1 MVCGCSTAN
10 ALGAESLSSLQSARV
25 IVECLD
31 HTPTQ
36 EGWTASQVHMEEAC
50 ALRRFDCIEEVHERG
65 KSLRESLTEVLLVP
79 VLYAIFVFALKV
91 VKWEAKGELTP
102 SGLRSGGEGWLTRAT
117 CQGYVVEQAKTME
130 LQSLQVISS
139 AIAPVVMVSAAGLL
153 FMGVQA
159 KNLHLSDRMR
169 ALMVEYRTLGT
180 APVHQERREQIVAQL
195 VLFKKRIRLS
205 QRALEFLYLAV
216 FCFVMT
222 SLFLASESFMAPLVT
237 PAVTAA
243 IFVLGVSF
251 LLLALLF
258 EFLELRTGLKT
269 IGIEIAEVFRPR

>member
-1 MVCGCSTAN
+1 
-10 ALGAESLSSLQSARV
+10 
-25 IVECLD
+25 
-31 HTPTQ
+31 
-36 EGWTASQVHMEEAC
+36 
-50 ALRRFDCIEEVHERG
+50 
-65 KSLRESLTEVLLVP
+65 
-79 VLYAIFVFALKV
+79 
-91 VKWEAKGELTP
+91 
-102 SGLRSGGEGWLTRAT
+102 
-117 CQGYVVEQAKTME
+117 ME

-243 IFVLGVSF
+243 IFVL
-251 LLLALLF
+251 
-258 EFLELRTGLKT
+258 
-269 IGIEIAEVFRPR
+269 